1 MTGEDLRF
9 AVLSFSAL
17 FLVVDPIA
25 AVPIFVSITGD
36 VPLDKKRSM
45 AKRAAMA
52 IFVTLVV
59 FAVAGRVIFGL
70 FGITLGSFKIA
81 GGLMLFLMSIDMM
94 RARSSPTRTTAVEQA
109 ESREREDVAIV
120 PLALPMMAGPGAIAT
135 VVVLMSR
142 ARGNLQSAGV
152 ILAIALTSL
161 VCWLLLNAAARTEQ
175 LLQRTTIRVIEW
187 VMGLLLTAVAVEFV
201 FSGLRDLLPTLQG

>member
-36 VPLDKKRSM
+36 VPLDKKLWM
-45 AKRAAMA
+45 AKRAAIA

-59 FAVAGRVIFGL
+59 FAVAGRVIFQL

-142 ARGNLQSAGV
+142 AHGGLQTAGV
-152 ILAIALTSL
+152 IVAIALTSL
-161 VCWLLLNAAARTEQ
+161 ACWLLLHAAARTEQ
-175 LLQRTTIRVIEW
+175 LLQRTTIRVIER
-187 VMGLLLTAVAVEFV
+187 VMGLLLTAVAVEFI

>member
-36 VPLDKKRSM
+36 LPLDKKRSM

-59 FAVAGRVIFGL
+59 FAVAGRLIFGL
-70 FGITLGSFKIA
+70 FGITLVSFKIA
-81 GGLMLFLMSIDMM
+81 GCLMLFFMSIDMM

-120 PLALPMMAGPGAIAT
+120 PLALPMLDGRGALAT
-135 VVVLMSR
+135 
-142 ARGNLQSAGV
+142 A
-152 ILAIALTSL
+152 
-161 VCWLLLNAAARTEQ
+161 
-175 LLQRTTIRVIEW
+175 
-187 VMGLLLTAVAVEFV
+187 
-201 FSGLRDLLPTLQG
+201 

>member
-25 AVPIFVSITGD
+25 AVPIFASITGD

-45 AKRAAMA
+45 ARRAAIA
-52 IFVTLVV
+52 IFVTLVI

-142 ARGNLQSAGV
+142 ARGGLQSAAV
-152 ILAIALTSL
+152 IVAIGLTSL
-161 VCWLLLNAAARTEQ
+161 ACWLLLSAAARTEQ
-175 LLQRTTIRVIEW
+175 LLQRTTIRVIER
-187 VMGLLLTAVAVEFV
+187 VMGLLLTAVAVEFI
-201 FSGLRDLLPTLQG
+201 FSGLRDLLPTLQA